1 MAQNIKLKIAG
12 NEYPMV
18 ATSPEMEEAMRTA
31 ADEINRKYTSYDA
44 KYPDK
49 TPLDKL
55 IIVTLNETVNR
66 IAAQRKLAAR
76 DEGEK
81 QLLDEM
87 TSYLD
92 SIDRK

>member
-18 ATSPEMEEAMRTA
+18 AATPEMEEAMRLA
-31 ADEINRKYTSYDA
+31 AEEINRKFNSYDS

-49 TPLDKL
+49 APLDKL

-66 IAAQRKLAAR
+66 IACQKKMQQLGVEAKELQ
-76 DEGEK
+76 DEIEAYVAK
-81 QLLDEM
+81 Q
-87 TSYLD
+87 
-92 SIDRK
+92 K

>member
-12 NEYPMV
+12 IEYPMV
-18 ATSPEMEEAMRTA
+18 APTPEMEEAMRLA
-31 ADEINRKYTSYDA
+31 ADEINRKYNAFDA

-66 IAAQRKLAAR
+66 IACQKRMQQLGEEAKVLQDDLEAYLA
-76 DEGEK
+76 K
-81 QLLDEM
+81 V
-87 TSYLD
+87 
-92 SIDRK
+92 K

>member
-18 ATSPEMEEAMRTA
+18 APTPEMEEAMRLA
-31 ADEINRKYTSYDA
+31 ADEINRKFYSYDS

-49 TPLDKL
+49 TTLDKL

-66 IAAQRKLAAR
+66 IACQKRMQQLGEEAKELQDDLDAYLAKL
-76 DEGEK
+76 K
-81 QLLDEM
+81 
-87 TSYLD
+87 
-92 SIDRK
+92 

>member
-66 IAAQRKLAAR
+66 IACQKKMQQLGAEAKALQDDLEDYLANL
-76 DEGEK
+76 K
-81 QLLDEM
+81 
-87 TSYLD
+87 
-92 SIDRK
+92 

>member
-66 IAAQRKLAAR
+66 IACQKKMQQLGVEAKSLQDDLEAYLAKL
-76 DEGEK
+76 K
-81 QLLDEM
+81 
-87 TSYLD
+87 
-92 SIDRK
+92 

>member
-66 IAAQRKLAAR
+66 IARQKKMQQLGAEAKALQDDLEDYLANL
-76 DEGEK
+76 K
-81 QLLDEM
+81 
-87 TSYLD
+87 
-92 SIDRK
+92 

>member
-18 ATSPEMEEAMRTA
+18 AATPEMEEAMRLA
-31 ADEINRKYTSYDA
+31 ADEINRKYNSYDA

-49 TPLDKL
+49 SALDKL

-66 IAAQRKLAAR
+66 IACQKLMHQLG
-76 DEGEK
+76 DEAKALQDG
-81 QLLDEM
+81 LDA
-87 TSYLD
+87 YL
-92 SIDRK
+92 SGVK

>member
-12 NEYPMV
+12 IEYPMV
-18 ATSPEMEEAMRTA
+18 AATPEMEEAMRLA
-31 ADEINRKYTSYDA
+31 ADEINRKYNSYDA

-66 IAAQRKLAAR
+66 IACQKRMQQLGTEAKELQDDLDAYLEKL
-76 DEGEK
+76 K
-81 QLLDEM
+81 
-87 TSYLD
+87 
-92 SIDRK
+92 

>member
-12 NEYPMV
+12 SEYPMV
-18 ATSPEMEEAMRTA
+18 ATSPDMEEAMRLA
-31 ADEINRKYTSYDA
+31 ADEINRKYNSYDA

-66 IAAQRKLAAR
+66 IACQKKMQQLGAEAKALQDDVEAYLAKL
-76 DEGEK
+76 K
-81 QLLDEM
+81 
-87 TSYLD
+87 
-92 SIDRK
+92 